1 MTKEDLKDP
10 AIIKMLEDMAEDRVG
25 GKPPIDLNE
34 INVGYT
40 DPIDSRFEIDEMM
53 NDLIMAEYVDESETG
68 EVVRDGIYIKTDMT
82 HARAWRTAIV
92 RKVGPKVPEQI
103 KPGIYIRFP
112 SDKGLPSIQG
122 KRKYIFLNA
131 ERVFCTM
138 KLRSDQK

>member
-10 AIIKMLEDMAEDRVG
+10 AIIKMLEDMADDRVG

-40 DPIDSRFEIDEMM
+40 DPIDNRFEIDEML
-53 NDLIMAEYVDESETG
+53 NDLIMAEYVDESEDG
-68 EVVRDGIYIKTDMT
+68 EVVRGGIYIKTDMT

-92 RKVGPKVPEQI
+92 RKVGPKVPGQI
-103 KPGIYIRFP
+103 KPGVYIRFP

-122 KRKYIFLNA
+122 
-131 ERVFCTM
+131 
-138 KLRSDQK
+138 